1 MSASNQ
7 SASSTAA
14 DTLSEA
20 QVRDYLKENGDFL
33 QRNPDLLDHLH
44 ISHASGS
51 AVSLVEKQVSVLRE
65 RNMDM
70 RHRLTALTAN
80 ARDNDQLYEHTRS
93 TVLKLL
99 EARSIDDLYGT
110 FMQAMRD
117 EFGVEHA
124 SMILFGES
132 ADNGAARVEPVERA
146 SEEIGALLKSRK
158 PVCGVLRREELNYL
172 FPDAG
177 EVGSA
182 ALMPLS
188 DTGDLGLLAVGSS
201 DADRYKSDMGTLF
214 LSHIAEVMVRLLP
227 RIERAAD

>member
-1 MSASNQ
+1 
-7 SASSTAA
+7 
-14 DTLSEA
+14 
-20 QVRDYLKENGDFL
+20 
-33 QRNPDLLDHLH
+33 
-44 ISHASGS
+44 
-51 AVSLVEKQVSVLRE
+51 
-65 RNMDM
+65 MDM

>member
-1 MSASNQ
+1 MS
-7 SASSTAA
+7 
-14 DTLSEA
+14 
-20 QVRDYLKENGDFL
+20 RDFE
-33 QRNPDLLDHLH
+33 
-44 ISHASGS
+44 
-51 AVSLVEKQVSVLRE
+51 
-65 RNMDM
+65 
-70 RHRLTALTAN
+70 
-80 ARDNDQLYEHTRS
+80 
-93 TVLKLL
+93 
-99 EARSIDDLYGT
+99 
-110 FMQAMRD
+110 
-117 EFGVEHA
+117 VEHA